1 MNQKVND
8 ATDPQPDCTK
18 IIHVLSNTHWD
29 REHRHGFQETRMM
42 LVEAVDRLL
51 EIIESEPDFK
61 SFTFDGQTVVLEDYL
76 EIRPG
81 NRDRLK
87 QHVSSGK
94 ILVGPWYSL
103 PDCSAV
109 HPESLIRNLLVGHRV
124 AAGFGPVMKAG
135 YSIFSFGQIEQLP
148 QLYGEFDIDELIFYK
163 GASPEV
169 MKESEFI
176 WEAPDGTRA
185 LCSRLGKDCRLNF
198 FAYFTVPVLLG
209 GHMMRPGWNVRYADE
224 TGLCHYIDRENHRHS
239 ATELC
244 PDLRIR
250 EEEIHPAVV
259 NVIQSVEGT
268 VARKNLLAFDGID
281 FSTPLREIPAALR
294 AANEIMKG
302 EVTLIHSNLP
312 DYFKAFREEVDL
324 SRLRV
329 FRGEARCGPISK
341 VHSETLS
348 GTMPIKLKLF
358 AAEQE
363 LIQYAEVFQVAA
375 YVSGGSYPADMF
387 GFAWKYLLKAQS
399 HDSIHGAGV
408 DKITPDNLFRIAQV
422 QEIAETL
429 SRKAMESL
437 VREIDTSSLDG
448 DDLVFTVFNP
458 LPVERSGIL
467 RLELDMPLED
477 YVREFRITDMSKGRE
492 YQCHVLKSVE
502 RNIPS
507 VNPENRPK
515 ALYTRSFL
523 VDADL
528 PPIPPLGYRT
538 FRIKRDK
545 GLATDGPNPFGVP
558 RYIRQRIG
566 RDSRTL
572 DNGVISVTVNPDAT
586 LKIYDYQ
593 TGRAYNS
600 LHRFIDSGDC
610 GNVWVHNPPPD
621 NEVYDSRDAAHTC
634 ALVENSPLTGVL
646 ALSLLLKLPRQ
657 LSADRTGRCP
667 EKTDFR
673 MNSTICLRAGSRQI
687 EFTTSVENSIRDHK
701 LSLRFQPG
709 IRADETLS
717 DTSFMLKRRPVDP
730 VGDDADPQSVIY
742 RHPMQTFVDLS
753 DSKGGITLITRGL
766 HEFETGDTQNPF
778 IDLTLLRGVSQDFP
792 VHKDVM
798 ISSQEEYAQCPG
810 LHRFEYALLVHSGG
824 MSAGELAAGAARYIA
839 PMRAMQ
845 HARKPGG
852 RAPFQRSFLR
862 TDHPATRILCL
873 KKAEDSDALIL
884 RLNNPTESSIQECLR
899 FSGAV
904 ARVWRCNGN
913 EEVRET
919 LQPSG
924 CELRLELPAYKVV
937 TLKFELVAESET
949 PGHTKGESHVS

>member
-1 MNQKVND
+1 MNDHVTP
-8 ATDPQPDCTK
+8 APVPQADRPK

-51 EIIESEPDFK
+51 EIIESEPEFK

-81 NRDRLK
+81 NRERLK
-87 QHVSSGK
+87 QHISSGK

-109 HPESLIRNLLVGHRV
+109 HPESLIRNLLTGHRV
-124 AAGFGPVMKAG
+124 AAEFGPVMKAG

-163 GASPEV
+163 GASPSV
-169 MKESEFI
+169 MKDSEFI

-209 GHMMRPGWNVRYADE
+209 GHMMRPGWNVRYADG
-224 TGLCHYIDRENHRHS
+224 TGLCHYVDRANHRHP

-250 EEEIHPAVV
+250 EEEIHDAVL

-281 FSTPLREIPAALR
+281 FSTPLREIPAALG
-294 AANEIMKG
+294 AANEIMNGDVK
-302 EVTLIHSNLP
+302 LIHSNLS
-312 DYFKAFREEVDL
+312 DYFKAFRAEVDL

-329 FRGEARCGPISK
+329 FRGEARYGPISK

-348 GTMPIKLKLF
+348 GTMPMKLKLF
-358 AAEQE
+358 AAELE
-363 LIQYAEVFQVAA
+363 LIQYAEMFQSAA
-375 YVSGGSYPADMF
+375 YVSGGSYPADIL

-422 QEIAETL
+422 QEIAGTL
-429 SRKAMESL
+429 TRKALEFL
-437 VREIDTSSLDG
+437 VREIDTSSLDE

-467 RLELDMPLED
+467 RLELDLPLED
-477 YVREFRITDMSKGRE
+477 YVRGFRILDLSEGRE
-492 YQCHVLKSVE
+492 CGCHVLESGR

-507 VNPENRPK
+507 INPENRPK
-515 ALYTRSFL
+515 ALYTHSVL

-528 PPIPPLGYRT
+528 PAIPPLGYRT
-538 FRIKRDK
+538 FRIDREK
-545 GLATDGPNPFGVP
+545 GLATDAPNPFGVP
-558 RYIRQRIG
+558 RYFRQLIA

-572 DNGVISVTVNPDAT
+572 DNGVLRLTLNPDAT
-586 LKIYDYQ
+586 FKIFDYE
-593 TGRAYNS
+593 TGREYS
-600 LHRFIDSGDC
+600 SVHVFIDSGDC
-610 GNVWVHNPPPD
+610 GNVWVHNPPPG
-621 NEVYDSRDAAHTC
+621 NEVYDSRGASHTC
-634 ALVENSPLTGVL
+634 AIVENSPLTGVL
-646 ALSLLLKLPRQ
+646 ALSLVMQLPRG
-657 LSADRTGRCP
+657 LSEDRSCRSP
-667 EKTDFR
+667 DKVDVPI
-673 MNSTICLRAGSRQI
+673 SSSICLRAGSRRI
-687 EFTTSVENSIRDHK
+687 DFTTCVENSVRDHK

-709 IRADETLS
+709 VCAEETLS
-717 DTSFMLKRRPVDP
+717 DTSFMLKRRAVDP
-730 VGDDADPQSVIY
+730 VGEADDPQSVIY

-753 DSKGGITLITRGL
+753 DDKGGITLITRGL
-766 HEFETGDTQNPF
+766 HEIETGNTDNPF
-778 IDLTLLRGVSQDFP
+778 VDLTLLRGVSQDFP
-792 VHKDVM
+792 VHMDVM
-798 ISSQEEYAQCPG
+798 ISSQQAYAQCPG
-810 LHRFEYALLVHSGG
+810 RHRLDYALLVHPGG
-824 MSAGELAAGAARYIA
+824 ASEGELATRAARYTA

-852 RAPFQRSFLR
+852 NGGFEQSFLR
-862 TDHPATRILCL
+862 TAHPATRVLCL
-873 KKAEDSDALIL
+873 KKAEDSEALIV
-884 RLNNPTESSIQECLR
+884 RLNNPTGTSLMECLR
-899 FSGAV
+899 FPKPV

-913 EEVRET
+913 EEERET
-919 LQPSG
+919 LHPSG
-924 CELRLELPAYKVV
+924 CELRIELPAYKIV
-937 TLKFELVAESET
+937 TLKFELVSEPET
-949 PGHTKGESHVS
+949 PERNRETTHVS